1 VPVTL
6 IDTNLLVYA
15 CDPRDAG
22 RQDQAIRV
30 LNHLDLTRNGRLSV
44 QVLAEFT
51 HVVIRSVNPI
61 FTRQEAY
68 IQIVR
73 LMRTYPVFDLTPM
86 IVMEAARGVRDYLLA
101 YYDAQIWATA
111 RLNQIPVIFS
121 EDFQDGQLLEGVRFI
136 NPFTSKFNLE
146 EWK

>member
-1 VPVTL
+1 MPAIL
-6 IDTNLLVYA
+6 IDTNLLVYT
-15 CDPRDAG
+15 CDPRDAA

-30 LNHLDLTRNGRLSV
+30 LKHLDLSRAGRLSV

-51 HVVIRSVNPI
+51 HVVTRSANPI
-61 FTRQEAY
+61 FTREEAY

-73 LMRTYPVFDLTPM
+73 LVSTYPVFDLTPM
-86 IVMEAARGVRDYLLA
+86 IVMEAARGVRDHLLS

-111 RLNQIPVIFS
+111 RLNQVPIIFS

-136 NPFTSKFNLE
+136 NPFSKNFILE
-146 EWK
+146 EWR